1 MPFEKNAVR
10 TQHTRYF
17 ILRVEIKDYSVMIN
31 GKNVID
37 QPVKND
43 IRTNNDTRK
52 IVKVRGD
59 DYPTGC
65 VLYYLYFKESCKII
79 AIDLS

>member
-1 MPFEKNAVR
+1 
-10 TQHTRYF
+10 
-17 ILRVEIKDYSVMIN
+17 MIN